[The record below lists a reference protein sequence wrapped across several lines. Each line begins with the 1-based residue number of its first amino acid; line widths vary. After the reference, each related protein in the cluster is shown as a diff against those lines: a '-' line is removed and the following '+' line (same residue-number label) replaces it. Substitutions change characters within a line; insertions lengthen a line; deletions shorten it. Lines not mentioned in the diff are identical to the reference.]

1 MKTAGDPALLALLPL
16 SVPGFV
22 LAAGDID
29 MTRGAGLSRTEFG
42 SCVPSLL
49 VHNTSSET
57 VDYLEVDLVLDLANG
72 QRRTVELKSAY
83 HEGVLY
89 PIGPG
94 VRATLRQHLD
104 TSPALGVQCSEI
116 KGRTVER
123 TICEAHGKA
132 CTTAVS
138 VQP

>member
-1 MKTAGDPALLALLPL
+1 MKRLATALLALLPL
-16 SVPGFV
+16 SVPGSV
-22 LAAGDID
+22 LAAGGID
-29 MTRGAGLSRTEFG
+29 VTRGPDRTEFG

-49 VHNTSSET
+49 VQNTSSET
-57 VDYLEVDLVLDLANG
+57 VDYLEVDLMLDLANG

-94 VRATLRQHLD
+94 VGATLRQHLD

-123 TICEAHGKA
+123 TICEAQGKA
-132 CTTAVS
+132 CITAIS
-138 VQP
+138 VRP